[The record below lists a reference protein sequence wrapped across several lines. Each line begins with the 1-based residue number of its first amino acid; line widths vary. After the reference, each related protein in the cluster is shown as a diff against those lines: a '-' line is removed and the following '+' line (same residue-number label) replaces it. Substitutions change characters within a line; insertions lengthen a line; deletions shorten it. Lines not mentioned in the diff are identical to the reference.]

1 MMNVKR
7 NRNMKVYEMS
17 GHNYKPTPTIVLKGQ
32 WLSQFGFN
40 AGDNID
46 VRCEDGKLTVT
57 KVTGSDSEEK

>member
-1 MMNVKR
+1 MSIKH

-17 GHNYKPTPTIVLKGQ
+17 GYNYKPTPTIVLKGQ

-57 KVTGSDSEEK
+57 KVTGSDSKEK

>member
-1 MMNVKR
+1 MSIKH

-17 GHNYKPTPTIVLKGQ
+17 GYNYKPTPTIVLKGQ

-57 KVTGSDSEEK
+57 